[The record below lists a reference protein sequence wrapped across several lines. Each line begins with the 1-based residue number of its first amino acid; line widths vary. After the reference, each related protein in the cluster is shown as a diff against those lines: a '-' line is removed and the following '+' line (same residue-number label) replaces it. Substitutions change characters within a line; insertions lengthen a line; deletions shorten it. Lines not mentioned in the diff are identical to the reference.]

1 MRCITLWLLVV
12 LLMPK
17 GSHYG
22 YERVFFIHA
31 DTDSVVVEGDLLRG
45 QQEGEEFVQYVIG
58 NVVVILEGTK
68 VTADRAIRNVTRRT
82 STFTGSVVLVDDGDT
97 LRTDSLHY
105 EEELEIGYATGN
117 VQLSDGEVVAMA
129 PMGTHYVEERRAVF
143 PQGLLL
149 EDSISV
155 LTGEAGVYQ
164 IEDKVADLTGN
175 VIMESENAELSSDSL
190 THYRDFAI
198 SLARGSV
205 LYLAVSGEDSTWIAG
220 ERVERNAEDSLSIV
234 RGNPLLVHFERDS
247 LSVDT
252 LIIGAGAF
260 RIQESKTGF
269 RLEAMRDVRVWKTS
283 FAARAD
289 SVVYG
294 RSENGQHEFAWFYGQ
309 PLIWTDDIQLT
320 GDTVSVVMTEG
331 AIDSLFVRGNAFV
344 ADEDSLTKRIN
355 QARGK
360 GLVGTFQDDSVRVF
374 RLGPNAEAIYF
385 RNSEDGEFD
394 GALEVSGDEI
404 YMQIEGDSRRNF
416 KFSWGVQG
424 RRYSESLLPDTLVLD
439 GLIWEPTLKPMRE
452 RLLSHPLVSTLRWNR

>member
-17 GSHYG
+17 GSNYG

-82 STFTGSVVLVDDGDT
+82 STFTGNVVLVDDGDT

-105 EEELEIGYATGN
+105 EEELEIGYAAGN

-143 PQGLLL
+143 PHGLLL
-149 EDSISV
+149 KDSISV

-175 VIMESENAELSSDSL
+175 VIMESENAELTSDSL

-260 RIQESKTGF
+260 RIQESKEGF
-269 RLEAMRDVRVWKTS
+269 RLEAMRDVRIWKTS

-289 SVVYG
+289 SMDYY

-309 PLIWTDDIQLT
+309 PLIWTDDIQLN
-320 GDTVSVVMTEG
+320 GDTVGVVMTEG

-344 ADEDSLTKRIN
+344 AEEDSLTKRIN
-355 QARGK
+355 QVRGK
-360 GLVGTFQDDSVRVF
+360 GLVGAFKGDSVRVF

-404 YMQIEGDSRRNF
+404 YMQIEGDSRRIF
-416 KFSWGVQG
+416 KFSSGVQG
-424 RRYSESLLPDTLVLD
+424 RRYPESLLPDTLMLD

-452 RLLSHPLVSTLRWNR
+452 RLLSHPLLSTLRWNR